1 MEQTTNY
8 QLSQWDEKDRILRED
23 FNADNAKTEQALA
36 EQAESLAALAAQTG
50 NCEMTFLTY
59 TGTGS
64 YNGTATRIAF
74 PARPDAYIIA
84 GDCTLLFGQGN
95 SSTAILSADDAKYSE
110 CFVSEQSV
118 TWSEN
123 TLLINDS
130 VNARYQ
136 MNTKGKSYWVLAFKR
151 KNS

>member
-36 EQAESLAALAAQTG
+36 AQQDSIAAVAAQAG

-59 TGTGS
+59 TGNGN
-64 YNGTATRIAF
+64 YNGTATRITF
-74 PARPDAYIIA
+74 PVRPDAYLVA
-84 GDCTLLFGQGN
+84 GDNALLIGQGGGG
-95 SSTAILSADDAKYSE
+95 AIMATDDVTYSG
-110 CFVSEQSV
+110 CSV
-118 TWSEN
+118 GDHNTSWDGN
-123 TLLINDS
+123 TLVLNNS

>member
-74 PARPDAYIIA
+74 PARPDAYLVA
-84 GDCTLLFGQGN
+84 GDNALLIGQGGGG
-95 SSTAILSADDAKYSE
+95 AIMAADDVTYSG
-110 CFVSEQSV
+110 CFVGDHNTS
-118 TWSEN
+118 WDGN
-123 TLLINDS
+123 TLVLNNS

-136 MNTKGKSYWVLAFKR
+136 MNTKGKSYWVLALKR